1 MSATEDNNTGR
12 KLVSVY
18 QQITGILNAYKT
30 EEVSLNDAV
39 KKLQLKERQR
49 VRPYC
54 KVTKSGAI
62 ALYGIT
68 KDPIVLY
75 VEQWEKINKLI
86 KADYLDNYIKYNET
100 RVRRRKGK
108 NVNGDKDSIDSFDNI
123 ETSEGNSLESLT
135 DTQP

>member
-1 MSATEDNNTGR
+1 MSATEENNAGR

-18 QQITGILNAYKT
+18 QQITGILNGYKT
-30 EEVSLNDAV
+30 NEVSLNDAV
-39 KKLQLKERQR
+39 KKLQLKEKQR

-100 RVRRRKGK
+100 RVRRKKGRNDTTK
-108 NVNGDKDSIDSFDNI
+108 SVESVESV